1 MYTDALNTGPSSV
14 LRRAAIGL
22 LLVGGMPVS
31 ASEESAGTLVL
42 EPAEDGPVFTYR
54 GRRGP
59 EFWGGLDPSW
69 TTCAQGE
76 AQSPIDISGTTRR
89 RLSGPV
95 FDYAPSEIQ
104 VLNNGHT
111 VEFLYHA
118 GSSLTVD
125 RNLYEVAQFH
135 FHTPSEHSL
144 RGGAQF
150 PVEMHIVHRDTQGRL
165 AVVGVMIRE
174 GSRNPALP
182 NTRRWG
188 QLLPR
193 EPGVVYELEGH
204 IDLGALLPADTRNY
218 RYRGSLT
225 TPPCSEDVLWILMAE
240 PIEVSRGQLSELREA
255 LSQLQFASRSGTN
268 NRPTQPRNGRA
279 IALDPR

>member
-1 MYTDALNTGPSSV
+1 MLWEALKTRPALM
-14 LRRAAIGL
+14 LRSAAFGL
-22 LLVGGMPVS
+22 LLIGGIPVS
-31 ASEESAGTLVL
+31 ANEESVGTVVL

-54 GRRGP
+54 GQRGP
-59 EFWGGLDPSW
+59 RFWGQLDPSW
-69 TTCAQGE
+69 TTCEQGE
-76 AQSPIDISGTTRR
+76 
-89 RLSGPV
+89 V
-95 FDYAPSEIQ
+95 Q

-111 VEFLYHA
+111 VEFLYQG

-135 FHTPSEHSL
+135 FHTPSEHSV

-150 PVEMHIVHRDTQGRL
+150 PVEMHIVHRDAQGRL

-174 GSRNPALP
+174 GNRNSALP

-193 EPGVVYELEGH
+193 EPGMVYELEEG
-204 IDLGALLPADTRNY
+204 IDLGALLPADKRNY

-225 TPPCSEDVLWILMAE
+225 TPPCSEDVLWIVMAA
-240 PIEVSRGQLSELREA
+240 PIEVSRGQLRELREA
-255 LSQLQFASRSGTN
+255 LSQLQFASRTGTN